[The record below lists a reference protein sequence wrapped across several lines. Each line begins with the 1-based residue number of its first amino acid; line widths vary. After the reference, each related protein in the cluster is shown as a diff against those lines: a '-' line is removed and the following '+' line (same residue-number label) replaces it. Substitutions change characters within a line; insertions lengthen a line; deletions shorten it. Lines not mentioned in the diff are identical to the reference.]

1 MAVPVRQDTAAY
13 MRTLKAELAS
23 ADTLPAE
30 EMAAFFGA
38 RLDIYDRVHLSHW
51 PEEYARIADYFD
63 EGTASL
69 LDIGCGTG
77 LELQSLFARF
87 PALAVTGIDL
97 SRPML
102 ARLEAK
108 YPGRNIRLV
117 CDDYFRCPFGS
128 GYDAALSFETLHHFP
143 PADKER
149 LFKKL
154 FDALRPGGLYTE
166 CDYVACCD
174 EEEAL
179 CRAHADRRRAAAGVP
194 SGTFLHIDTPLTLAH
209 ETGLLTRAGFAVT
222 VPYVREGT
230 AVICARKPVL

>member
-1 MAVPVRQDTAAY
+1 MEVPVRQDTAAY
-13 MRTLKAELAS
+13 MRALKAELAA

-38 RLDIYDRVHLSHW
+38 RLDIYERVHLSHW

-87 PALAVTGIDL
+87 PALAVTGVDL
-97 SRPML
+97 SDAML
-102 ARLEAK
+102 ARLKTK
-108 YPGRNIRLV
+108 YPGCNLRLV

-128 GYDAALSFETLHHFP
+128 GYDAALAFETLHHFA

-154 FDALRPGGLYTE
+154 FDALRPGGLYIE

-174 EEEAL
+174 EEETL
-179 CRAHADRRRAAAGVP
+179 CRAHAERRRAAAHVP
-194 SGTFLHIDTPLTLAH
+194 AGTFLHIDTPLTHAH
-209 ETGLLTRAGFAVT
+209 ETDLRTRAGFTVT
-222 VPYVREGT
+222 VPYVRDGT
-230 AVICARKPVL
+230 AIICAGKPAL

>member
-30 EMAAFFGA
+30 EMAVFFGA

-154 FDALRPGGLYTE
+154 FEALRPGGLYTE

-174 EEEAL
+174 EEETL

-230 AVICARKPVL
+230 AVICARKPAL